1 MSAFINADSSK
12 SLYKLY
18 HKSHFVL
25 AGLVPATLALP
36 SDGVPAKLTDVGIA
50 TVLPLHSHISLNAGK
65 ARGTGGWLLL
75 YSSFNFWRRDSLVG
89 LLVRHPPPPRGC
101 G

>member
-50 TVLPLHSHISLNAGK
+50 TVLPLHSHVSLNAGK
-65 ARGTGGWLLL
+65 TGGLGTGCREYIVYDFL
-75 YSSFNFWRRDSLVG
+75 RA
-89 LLVRHPPPPRGC
+89 
-101 G
+101 